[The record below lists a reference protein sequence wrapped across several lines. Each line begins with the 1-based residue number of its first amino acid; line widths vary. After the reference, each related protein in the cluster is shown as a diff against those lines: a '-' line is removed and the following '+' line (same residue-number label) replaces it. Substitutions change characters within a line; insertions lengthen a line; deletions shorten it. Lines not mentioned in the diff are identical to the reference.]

1 MFLLTAC
8 GGSAVDD
15 NLVDCRCVLANGKRQ
30 TANGKRQT
38 AREEAHLRRWP
49 LQGKRRSAEQC
60 QTHDGHL
67 NMAAT
72 RGEQRDKPAATFR
85 ESEERRRKNER
96 KFWSFLKGA
105 QTCCAPYVQE
115 VKGSARFCR
124 RRRWVSLRRC
134 GLARHLSAG
143 FRNRRPG
150 AVCRFPGRR

>member
-15 NLVDCRCVLANGKRQ
+15 NLVDCRCVLTNGKRQTANGKRQ

-67 NMAAT
+67 N
-72 RGEQRDKPAATFR
+72 GINPLLH
-85 ESEERRRKNER
+85 SEKAKSEDEKTSV
-96 KFWSFLKGA
+96 SFG
-105 QTCCAPYVQE
+105 P
-115 VKGSARFCR
+115 F
-124 RRRWVSLRRC
+124 
-134 GLARHLSAG
+134 
-143 FRNRRPG
+143 
-150 AVCRFPGRR
+150 